1 MRRTLRRW
9 LVEAGAGDA
18 DVEDIVMAANEAWE
32 NAIEHGNAFSRAP
45 IDVELALDGDDVVIT
60 VRDAGGPGGPSHPDR
75 GRGID
80 LMRAL
85 MDETTVELGP
95 VGGVVRMRRR
105 IAARQD
111 GFARAAAR

>member
-1 MRRTLRRW
+1 
-9 LVEAGAGDA
+9 
-18 DVEDIVMAANEAWE
+18 
-32 NAIEHGNAFSRAP
+32 
-45 IDVELALDGDDVVIT
+45 
-60 VRDAGGPGGPSHPDR
+60 
-75 GRGID
+75 
-80 LMRAL
+80 